1 MCWFP
6 LSRKSWG
13 RIKPL
18 LSFLCVCLLLLS
30 GCASN
35 PQTVA
40 QSSNQITIGTTLKP
54 RTLDPADAYDLGSLS
69 LVNNMGDRLYTY
81 EPGNP
86 EITPEL
92 ATALPQVSEDGLTY
106 TIPIRKGVVFHDGTP
121 FNAEAMA
128 FSIKRFIANKGKPSF
143 LLGDVVESVEP
154 TGGYELT
161 IKLKNEFAAFPAL
174 LAFSGVCAVSPKA
187 YKIGEGKFNPND
199 FVGTGPY
206 KLGEYGSDI
215 VRFEVF
221 DEYWG
226 KKPENQG
233 VNVQILSSGVNLY
246 NAFRKQAVDIA
257 YLTLDPDQIRSL
269 QQSAKKGKWNVIPN
283 EGNVISYW
291 SLNRNQKPLDR
302 LEVRQAIAA
311 MLDRE
316 VISERV
322 FYGQSE
328 ALYSLIP
335 SGFDVHKPAFKE
347 KYGDANAEK
356 AKELLKKAGF
366 TKDNPAVV
374 EIWYPS
380 GSPPRALTAIVL
392 KALADKRMDGL
403 LKFDINTVEST
414 TAFKNI
420 GQGLYPT
427 FLLNWYPDFLDPD
440 NYTQPLL
447 SCQEGTTEGG
457 CKNGA
462 SQTQGSFYYSERMN
476 QLIEQERKAQDP
488 AQRKQIFAEIQELL
502 ARDIPYVPL
511 WQNQDYIFA
520 QKNVKGAQLD
530 PTQNLIYKNL
540 KK

>member
-1 MCWFP
+1 
-6 LSRKSWG
+6 
-13 RIKPL
+13 
-18 LSFLCVCLLLLS
+18 
-30 GCASN
+30 
-35 PQTVA
+35 
-40 QSSNQITIGTTLKP
+40 
-54 RTLDPADAYDLGSLS
+54 
-69 LVNNMGDRLYTY
+69 
-81 EPGNP
+81 
-86 EITPEL
+86 
-92 ATALPQVSEDGLTY
+92 
-106 TIPIRKGVVFHDGTP
+106 
-121 FNAEAMA
+121 MA
-128 FSIKRFIANKGKPSF
+128 FP
-143 LLGDVVESVEP
+143 
-154 TGGYELT
+154 
-161 IKLKNEFAAFPAL
+161 
-174 LAFSGVCAVSPKA
+174 GVCAVSPKA
-187 YKIGEGKFNPND
+187 YEIGEGKFNPND

-206 KLGEYGSDI
+206 ELSRYGSD
-215 VRFEVF
+215 VTRFDVF
-221 DEYWG
+221 DKYWG
-226 KKPENQG
+226 KKPDNQG

-302 LEVRQAIAA
+302 LEVRQAIAT

-356 AKELLKKAGF
+356 AQELLKKAGF
-366 TKDNPAVV
+366 TKDKPAVV

-403 LKFDINTVEST
+403 LKFEIHTVEST

-440 NYTQPLL
+440 NYIQPLL
-447 SCQEGTTEGG
+447 SCQKGTPEAG
-457 CKNGA
+457 CKDGS
-462 SQTQGSFYYSERMN
+462 SQTQGSFYYNEQMN
-476 QLIEQERKAQDP
+476 QLIKKERETQDP
-488 AQRKQIFAEIQELL
+488 VQRKQVFAEIQDLL
-502 ARDIPYVPL
+502 ARDVPYLPL

-520 QKNVKGAQLD
+520 QKNVKNAQLD
-530 PTQNLIYKNL
+530 PTQILIFETL